1 MVFEEDKSWNWDKSC
16 GGYSKADLEC
26 DDKRNNEIV
35 VTENDMAGEEEG
47 IGKGF
52 VSSLQA

>member
-16 GGYSKADLEC
+16 GGYSKAELEC

-52 VSSLQA
+52 VSSL